1 MMLAAILFIPVCA
14 GIIAWLSEQ
23 SSAKLPRWVTLTAMA
38 ADLLLVAALWW
49 AQPDQDAGR
58 VGWIASFQAPWLP
71 LFGSSFHLAAD
82 GISLLLMGLTAFL
95 GCMAAASS
103 WTEITKRT
111 GFFHLCLCWTLAG
124 ILGVFLAVDLFLF
137 YFAWEFMLVPMYFLI
152 ALWGHEDRFRAA
164 VKFAIFTQVG
174 GLFLLASIL
183 GLYFVHARATGIY
196 SFSYPALLNTAMAP
210 SVGLLLS
217 LGFLAAFL
225 VKLPAVPFHPWLP
238 DAHTQAPTAGS
249 VVLAGLM
256 LKTGAYGLLRFS
268 IPLFPAGTAALAM
281 PLAILGV
288 VGILYGAL
296 LAFAQ
301 KDLKRLVAYT
311 SVSHMGFVLLGL
323 FAGNRLAFQ
332 GALIQILSHG
342 LSTGALFILAGAL
355 QERLHTRDLVRM
367 GGLWQVVPRLG
378 GASMFFA
385 LASLGLPGM
394 GTFVGEFMVVLGAYR
409 ASVPLAIFASLG
421 FVLST
426 AYSLSL
432 MEQVFFGENKGGW
445 KIPDLSIRE
454 MCVVTLM
461 IIPLL
466 WLGLAPQAVL
476 DRGRRAFSPASAQAD
491 NGHGA
496 AVSGLVTP
504 KGVRK

>member
-1 MMLAAILFIPVCA
+1 MILAAILFIPVCA
-14 GIIAWLSEQ
+14 GIVAWLSERA
-23 SSAKLPRWVTLTAMA
+23 SAKLPRWVSL
-38 ADLLLVAALWW
+38 AALAVDLPLVVALWR
-49 AQPDQDAGR
+49 AHPNQGSGGD
-58 VGWIASFQAPWLP
+58 GWIAEFQAPWLP
-71 LFGSSFHLAAD
+71 LFGSSFHLGAD
-82 GISLLLMGLTAFL
+82 GISLLMVGLTAFL
-95 GCMAAASS
+95 GCMASASS

-124 ILGVFLAVDLFLF
+124 VLGVFLALDLFLF

-164 VKFAIFTQVG
+164 VKFVIFTQLS
-174 GLFLLASIL
+174 GLALLASIL
-183 GLYFVHARATGIY
+183 GLYFVHSRATGV
-196 SFSYPALLNTAMAP
+196 STFSYIALLRTPMAP
-210 SVGLLLS
+210 SAGLLLS

-225 VKLPAVPFHPWLP
+225 VKLPAVPFHTWLP

-249 VVLAGLM
+249 VILAGLM
-256 LKTGAYGLLRFS
+256 LKTGAYGLFRFS
-268 IPLFPAGTAALAM
+268 IPLFPGAAVLAR

-301 KDLKRLVAYT
+301 KDVKRLVAYT

-323 FAGNRLAFQ
+323 FAGNQLAFQ

-342 LSTGALFILAGAL
+342 MSTGALFILAGAL
-355 QERLHTRDLVRM
+355 QERLHTRDLSRM
-367 GGLWQVVPRLG
+367 GGLWAVVPRLG

-409 ASVPLAIFASLG
+409 ASVPLAVIASLG

-426 AYSLSL
+426 VYSLSL
-432 MEQVFFGENKGGW
+432 MEQAFFGENRRGW
-445 KIPDLSIRE
+445 KVPDLSIRE
-454 MCVVTLM
+454 MGVVALM

-466 WLGLAPQAVL
+466 WLGLAPQAVIEK
-476 DRGRRAFSPASAQAD
+476 GKRAFSTASVQTA
-491 NGHGA
+491 GGRGA
-496 AVSGLVTP
+496 PEAGRVTP
-504 KGVRK
+504 EGGLR

>member
-14 GIIAWLSEQ
+14 GIVAWWSERA
-23 SSAKLPRWVTLTAMA
+23 SPKLPRWVSLMA
-38 ADLLLVAALWW
+38 LAVDFLLVAALWW
-49 AQPDQDAGR
+49 ASPHQEAQGD
-58 VGWIASFQAPWLP
+58 GWIASFQAPWLP
-71 LFGSSFHLAAD
+71 LFGSSFHLGAD
-82 GISLLLMGLTAFL
+82 GISLLLVGLTAFL
-95 GCMAAASS
+95 GCMASASS
-103 WTEITKRT
+103 WTEITERT
-111 GFFHLCLCWTLAG
+111 GLFHLCLCWTLAG
-124 ILGVFLAVDLFLF
+124 VLGVFLSLDLFLF

-164 VKFAIFTQVG
+164 VKFAIFTQMG
-174 GLFLLASIL
+174 GLLLLASIL
-183 GLYFVHARATGIY
+183 GLAFVHARATGTFT
-196 SFSYPALLNTAMAP
+196 FSYLALLRTPLEP
-210 SVGLLLS
+210 SIGLLLS

-225 VKLPAVPFHPWLP
+225 VKLPAVPFHTWLP

-268 IPLFPAGTAALAM
+268 IPLLPVGAAVLAR

-301 KDLKRLVAYT
+301 KDMKRLVAYT

-323 FAGNRLAFQ
+323 FAGNRLAFD

-355 QERLHTRDLVRM
+355 QERLHTRDLTRM

-385 LASLGLPGM
+385 LAALGLPGM
-394 GTFVGEFMVVLGAYR
+394 GTFLGEFMVVLGAYQ

-432 MEQVFFGENKGGW
+432 MEQVFFGENRGGW
-445 KIPDLSIRE
+445 KVPDLSIRE
-454 MCVVTLM
+454 MAVVTLM
-461 IIPLL
+461 MIPLL

-476 DRGRRAFSPASAQAD
+476 DKGKRAFSLASAQAG
-491 NGHGA
+491 GHGA
-496 AVSGLVTP
+496 PAAGRAAP
-504 KGVRK
+504 KGGQQ